1 MVAGTHDEVLAASGK
16 VHSWQHISAV
26 SLSTISLNAGI
37 KSPPLFM
44 GYHEPRTPHQQASFS
59 PEKKSF
65 LGG

>member
-1 MVAGTHDEVLAASGK
+1 MVAGTHDELPAVSGK
-16 VHSWQHISAV
+16 VHTRWYILAG
-26 SLSTISLNAGI
+26 SLGTISLSSGI
-37 KSPPLFM
+37 TSPPLFM